1 MDRDRLIELTDKHI
15 AELVIPKVRVQKAYN
30 YVNCIIDTEQFRY
43 LEENY
48 GIGNPTTVTF
58 VPLIK
63 KHVDA
68 LVGEHL
74 EVPLTPS
81 VSCKDSNT
89 LNQIMRDKQLRIKA
103 NLAQFYRN
111 LFRKEILLGI
121 NGRMDDETIRAEQ
134 YRIVQDTDRNYV
146 SEFEMAANDIIKWML
161 QARPIDIY
169 NKRRELLVDVLTAGQ
184 CYYRS
189 MLTPD
194 GQNIML
200 ETYNTMNVF
209 PDKNPESNYVRD
221 SSRIVIRRWMTR
233 QDVLNKY
240 GKELNAD
247 TVKELNDIWRDGNL
261 YNNSYII
268 RTHVPDG
275 QPFPVS
281 QHVGDDI
288 NVTPG
293 LPEEGNHRLNYF
305 IPVYEVEW
313 IETEKENGVW
323 VKNRYRTVRI
333 GESIYVTYGKDENA
347 VRSIDDPT
355 NVKLSVNGI
364 FFTNRNNKP
373 FSLVLQCADLQD
385 KYNII
390 HYMRDNAI
398 ANSGTV
404 GTYVDVSK
412 LPIFLGG
419 DMIDRLEKFIAYM
432 KQGIGVFDSSQD
444 GTPMVNTFFNGFDNS
459 IKVTTIQAYDLALQS
474 IEHVVSSI
482 TGVFPQRLDGIQQYD
497 AVRNVQ
503 AGARNSYIVTKWIY
517 QQMDSLD
524 RDMLTDMLD
533 QAKIAYK
540 DGIQGEIIL
549 GPNER
554 RIFTALPQHYT
565 MTDFD
570 VHIPSS
576 SQTIRDMELMK
587 GTVNEFIKAGNYEPE
602 IILECMTA
610 TSVTELKDKIAKAYR
625 EKEKKENV
633 IGRLNQKIEELSQ
646 QLQQSQSELQKAQQ
660 KIEQLNEAKL
670 QIEQQRLQLDNKL
683 GMIKLQNE
691 KLYNDKLIDVKNK
704 QLEAELAQTHDG
716 NPYND
721 TIKDV

>member
-1 MDRDRLIELTDKHI
+1 MTREKLIELTDKHI
-15 AELVIPKVRVQKAYN
+15 MELVIPKVRVQKAYN
-30 YVNCIIDTEQFRY
+30 YINCIIDTEQFRY

-48 GIGNPTTVTF
+48 GIGNPTAVTF

-81 VSCKDSNT
+81 VSCKDSRT
-89 LNQIMRDKQLRIKA
+89 VSQIMRNTQLAIKSE
-103 NLAQFYRN
+103 LSQFYRN

-134 YRIVQDTDRNYV
+134 YRIIQSTKKNYI
-146 SEFEMAANDIIKWML
+146 SEYEMAANDILKWML
-161 QARPIDIY
+161 QSRSIDIY
-169 NKRRELLVDVLTAGQ
+169 NKRRELLIDVLTGGQ

-189 MLTPD
+189 IITPD
-194 GQNIML
+194 GHNIGI
-200 ETYNTMNVF
+200 ETYNPMNVF

-221 SSRIVIRRWMTR
+221 CSRIVIRRWMTR

-240 GKELNAD
+240 GKEMNAD
-247 TVKELNDIWRDGNL
+247 TVRELNDIWRDGNL
-261 YNNSYII
+261 YNNSMII
-268 RTHVPDG
+268 RTRVPDG

-313 IETEKENGVW
+313 IETEKENGVF

-333 GESIYVTYGKDENA
+333 GETIYITYGKDENA
-347 VRSIDDPT
+347 VRTIDDPT

-373 FSLVLQCADLQD
+373 FSLVLQCGDLQD

-404 GTYVDVSK
+404 GSYVDVSK
-412 LPIFLGG
+412 LPMFLGG

-432 KQGIGVFDSSQD
+432 KQGVGIFDSSQE

-524 RDMLTDMLD
+524 RDMMMDMLD

-540 DGIQGEIIL
+540 DGVQGEIIL

-554 RIFTALPQHYT
+554 RIFTALPQHFT
-565 MTDFD
+565 MTDYD

-576 SQTIRDMELMK
+576 SQTIKDMEMMK
-587 GTVNEFIKAGNYEPE
+587 GAVNEFIKAGNYDPKT
-602 IILECMTA
+602 IMECMTA
-610 TSVTELKDKIAKAYR
+610 TSMTELKDNISRAY
-625 EKEKKENV
+625 EEKKKEENI
-633 IGRLNQKIEELSQ
+633 IGRLNQKVEELSS
-646 QLQQSQSELQKAQQ
+646 QLEQANSELKKANQ
-660 KIEQLNEAKL
+660 KIEELNEAKIR
-670 QIEQQRLQLDNKL
+670 IEQQRLQIDMRL
-683 GMIKLQNE
+683 GMLKE
-691 KLYNDKLIDVKNK
+691 KNQKDYNDDMIEVKKK
-704 QLEAELAQTHDG
+704 QLEVEIAQQRDG

-721 TIKDV
+721 AIKNV